1 MRSSSSGSSTCPGSG
16 RSGSTGGEPGRV
28 APPRRA
34 PGDQPRVRVAA
45 VAVPRIAT
53 GGLRRFLP
61 SLRSVLVGLALVV
74 VAVGGYVGLRT
85 TSAFAI
91 RHIVVRGASPKIA
104 AEVRRALAPM
114 RGRSLL
120 GLDGAE
126 LARRVDELPSVV
138 SVGYDRN
145 FPHTLQLTVVAEEP
159 VAVLHRGTETWLLSA
174 RGRVITKIPVGTRP
188 GLARIW
194 IPRKTRV
201 AVGETL
207 LSQPA
212 LVSVRAVAIAT
223 HFPVHVA
230 TASLTHGELTFH
242 LRSGLQLFLGEPNDV
257 RLKLAIVRRALHQ
270 LPAGTTYLDVSL
282 PGRPV
287 AGTANPQVSSGG

>member
-1 MRSSSSGSSTCPGSG
+1 M
-16 RSGSTGGEPGRV
+16 
-28 APPRRA
+28 APRRGA
-34 PGDQPRVRVAA
+34 EGVQPRARAA
-45 VAVPRIAT
+45 ARAVPRLGA
-53 GGLRRFLP
+53 GRLARFLP
-61 SLRSVLVGLALVV
+61 SPRSVVVGVAVVV
-74 VAVGGYVGLRT
+74 VAIGGYVVLRT
-85 TSAFAI
+85 SSAFAI
-91 RHIVVRGASPKIA
+91 RHIVVRGASPKVT
-104 AEVRRALAPM
+104 AEVRLALAPF

-120 GLDGAE
+120 SLDSAE
-126 LARRVDELPSVV
+126 LARRVDALPSVV
-138 SVGYDRN
+138 SVGYDRA
-145 FPHTLQLTVVAEEP
+145 FPHTLRLTVVAERP

-174 RGRVITKIPVGTRP
+174 RGRVITKIPTGTRP

-194 IPRKTRV
+194 VPRASSVT
-201 AVGETL
+201 VGETL

-212 LVSVRAVAIAT
+212 LVSARAVALAT
-223 HFPVHVA
+223 HFPIHVA

-242 LRSGLQLFLGEPNDV
+242 LRSGLQLYLGEPTDI

>member
-1 MRSSSSGSSTCPGSG
+1 M
-16 RSGSTGGEPGRV
+16 
-28 APPRRA
+28 APRRGA
-34 PGDQPRVRVAA
+34 QGDQPRARAA
-45 VAVPRIAT
+45 AAAVPRIAT
-53 GGLRRFLP
+53 GRLRRFLP
-61 SLRSVLVGLALVV
+61 SLRSLLAGVALVV
-74 VAVGGYVGLRT
+74 VAIGGYALLRT

-91 RHIVVRGASPKIA
+91 RHIVVRGASPKVA
-104 AEVRRALAPM
+104 AEVRQALAPF

-120 GLDGAE
+120 GLNASE
-126 LARRVDELPSVV
+126 LARRVDALPSVA

-145 FPHTLQLTVVAEEP
+145 FPHTLRLTVVSEQQ

-174 RGRVITKIPVGTRP
+174 RGRVITKIPTGTRP

-194 IPRKTRV
+194 VPRKTRV
-201 AVGETL
+201 EIGETL

-212 LVSVRAVAIAT
+212 LVSVRAVAIGT
-223 HFPVHVA
+223 LFPIHIA
-230 TASLTHGELTFH
+230 TASLTHGELTFR
-242 LRSGLQLFLGEPNDV
+242 LRSGLQLYLGEPNDV

>member
-1 MRSSSSGSSTCPGSG
+1 
-16 RSGSTGGEPGRV
+16 V

-34 PGDQPRVRVAA
+34 QGEQPRARAA
-45 VAVPRIAT
+45 VVAVPRI
-53 GGLRRFLP
+53 GVGRLPRFLP
-61 SLRSVLVGLALVV
+61 SLRSLVVGVGLVV
-74 VAVGGYVGLRT
+74 VAIGGYAALRAS
-85 TSAFAI
+85 SAFTI
-91 RHIVVRGASPKIA
+91 RHIVVGGASPKVA
-104 AEVRRALAPM
+104 AEVRRALSPL

-120 GLDGAE
+120 GLDAAE
-126 LARRVDELPSVV
+126 LARRVDALPSVV
-138 SVGYDRN
+138 SVGYDRD
-145 FPHTLQLTVVAEEP
+145 FPHTLRLTVVAERP

-174 RGRVITKIPVGTRP
+174 RGRVITKIPTGTRP

-194 IPRKTRV
+194 LPHKARV
-201 AVGETL
+201 DVGAML

-212 LVSVRAVAIAT
+212 LVSTRAVALAT
-223 HFPVHVA
+223 RFPLHVA
-230 TASLTHGELTFH
+230 TASLARGELTFH
-242 LRSGLQLFLGEPNDV
+242 LRSGLQLFLGAPNDI